1 MYKFCVALFCLLF
14 ATILSAQTEI
24 KLDKIVKKDYNVLD
38 VNIKKISDKEVE
50 FSFPNEDILVTLDL
64 AKVAKIT
71 FKSGRTEVYNVQEQE
86 SVTNSNSKA
95 KLIFTTIQPNSI
107 AVLPIPFMNTEKMRT
122 SEEMS
127 KTAQNDLYS
136 KLLEKSSN
144 IYPITIQDIRITNNL
159 LKKSGIELSD
169 IDQTPIEDLQKIL
182 GVDNILACKVNYTM
196 TVSNDVVIT
205 GDDDFFSTISVEDK
219 TFDYNI
225 YFDLYKNNTKTYSKT
240 RKPFFSFQD
249 SWLDA
254 ANYLLKR
261 SPIYND

>member
-1 MYKFCVALFCLLF
+1 MYKFCVVLFCLLF

-64 AKVAKIT
+64 MKVAKIT

-122 SEEMS
+122 SDRNV
-127 KTAQNDLYS
+127 KN
-136 KLLEKSSN
+136 
-144 IYPITIQDIRITNNL
+144 
-159 LKKSGIELSD
+159 
-169 IDQTPIEDLQKIL
+169 
-182 GVDNILACKVNYTM
+182 
-196 TVSNDVVIT
+196 
-205 GDDDFFSTISVEDK
+205 ST
-219 TFDYNI
+219 
-225 YFDLYKNNTKTYSKT
+225 
-240 RKPFFSFQD
+240 
-249 SWLDA
+249 
-254 ANYLLKR
+254 KR
-261 SPIYND
+261 SLQQIIGKVFKYLSNYNPRHKDNE